1 MTADGRRET
10 GDGSSVALDA
20 DTFSLL
26 LDTIRRFVRD
36 RLIPAEAAID
46 ATDHVPDDLVREMRE
61 MGLYG
66 LTIPAEF
73 GGIGLNV
80 EQSVRAF
87 LELCYAAPVF
97 RSLVGI
103 NNGLGSWSIVAMG
116 TPAQRERY
124 LARLATGELI
134 AAFCLTEPDSGS
146 DAGAL
151 TTSARRD
158 GDHYILNGT
167 KRYITNAPDAGVFLV
182 FARTDPATRDASGVS
197 AFLVERE
204 SPGLHVG
211 APERKMGQRGAHLS
225 DVIFDECRVPAS
237 ALLGPE
243 HRGFSI
249 AMRALDRGRLHI
261 AAMCVALAER
271 LLDESLRYAMERT
284 QFGKSIAEHQLV
296 QAMLADSRAESYAAR
311 CMVLDAARRADAG
324 ERVSTEASCAKMF
337 ASEMVGRVADR
348 AVQIHGGA
356 GYIAPCVAERLYR
369 DVRIFR
375 LYEGTTQI
383 QQLII
388 ARALMRERSPST

>member
-1 MTADGRRET
+1 
-10 GDGSSVALDA
+10 
-20 DTFSLL
+20 
-26 LDTIRRFVRD
+26 
-36 RLIPAEAAID
+36 
-46 ATDHVPDDLVREMRE
+46 

-66 LTIPAEF
+66 SPSPRVRGSA
-73 GGIGLNV
+73 NV

-158 GDHYILNGT
+158 GDHYVINGT

-225 DVIFDECRVPAS
+225 DVIFDECRVGVGTA
-237 ALLGPE
+237 GPSIVA
-243 HRGFSI
+243 SI

-284 QFGKSIAEHQLV
+284 QFGKSIAEFQLV
-296 QAMLADSRAESYAAR
+296 QAMLADSHAESYAAR

-369 DVRIFR
+369 DVRSSGCMRVRRRFSNS
-375 LYEGTTQI
+375 LS
-383 QQLII
+383 
-388 ARALMRERSPST
+388 RALMRERSPST